1 MEGVEEVTWKMM
13 CLESR
18 SMSRCTLALR
28 SLTWLL
34 HGFVW
39 WRCYLGPMQ
48 CHQSTLKMSAGGF
61 VMFPGWCD
69 GACTSAS
76 LDCMPHPFVLPLAGA
91 CVATV
96 AHVAVMLAVLGQAVG
111 WLHLVLDKNQR
122 EILKMECFW
131 RWSVFGD

>member
-1 MEGVEEVTWKMM
+1 M
-13 CLESR
+13 
-18 SMSRCTLALR
+18 
-28 SLTWLL
+28 
-34 HGFVW
+34 W

-61 VMFPGWCD
+61 VIFPGWCD

-96 AHVAVMLAVLGQAVG
+96 AHVAVMLAVLLAALLDELLAVEQEKEVVASQVSTAVIDM
-111 WLHLVLDKNQR
+111 H
-122 EILKMECFW
+122 
-131 RWSVFGD
+131 